1 MASTVL
7 LAATAAWPSA
17 ARLAAGFARL
27 GWRVDIAAPSDAPVR
42 KSRFADTV
50 HRYRGFASLSCLS
63 AAIAASGADLIVPC
77 DDRAVRRLLA
87 LHARSKRTGNH
98 DVAAPISRSL
108 GAVENYASMFSRTAF
123 IAEAEAAGI
132 AVPRTRGIES
142 ERDLEDGLSAFGLP
156 AVLKSDGSWGGDGVA
171 IVRTREEAR
180 AAFRRMSRPLSRLR
194 LAARAFNRGD
204 THYLTEALRPVCPVL
219 SLQEF
224 IPGIPATASFACW
237 QGEVLAAIHLDVAVS
252 QGGTGPASVVRRIG
266 DRAMDDAARKLA
278 RRFGLSGLH
287 GLDFIR
293 DASGAVH
300 LLEINPRAP
309 QTAALALGEGRDL
322 LAALAAR
329 ATGTALHAR
338 ASATSAEL
346 IALFP
351 QEWWRDPA
359 SPYLATAYHDVPWDD
374 PAVLR
379 LCLPKQARAA
389 KGKWTTRLRFVSH
402 AFPARRLLR
411 VRIG

>member
-1 MASTVL
+1 MAPTVL
-7 LAATAAWPSA
+7 LAATTAWPSA
-17 ARLAAGFARL
+17 ARLAAGFAQL
-27 GWRVDIAAPSDAPVR
+27 GWRVAIAAPSDAPAR

-50 HRYRGFASLSCLS
+50 HRYHGFASLSCLS

-87 LHARSKRTGNH
+87 LHARSKRTGNG
-98 DVAAPISRSL
+98 DIAARIGRSL
-108 GAVENYASMFSRTAF
+108 GAVENYAAMFSRTAF

-132 AVPRTRGIES
+132 AVPRTRGIGS
-142 ERDLEDGLSAFGLP
+142 EKDLEDGLSAFGLP

-204 THYLTEALRPVCPVL
+204 THYLTDALRPVHPVL

-224 IPGIPATASFACW
+224 ISGAPATTSFACW
-237 QGEVLAAIHLDVAVS
+237 QGEVVAAIHMDVAVS
-252 QGGTGPASVVRRIG
+252 QGGTGPASVVRRVG
-266 DRAMDDAARKLA
+266 DPAMDDAMRKLA
-278 RRFGLSGLH
+278 RRFGLSGLY

-293 DASGAVH
+293 DASGTVH

-309 QTAALALGEGRDL
+309 QTAALALGEGCDL
-322 LAALAAR
+322 LAALTAR
-329 ATGTALHAR
+329 AAGTALHAR
-338 ASATSAEL
+338 APATSADL

-359 SPYLATAYHDVPWDD
+359 SPYLATAHHDVPWDD

-379 LCLPKQARAA
+379 LCLPRQVRAA
-389 KGKWTTRLRFVSH
+389 KGKWMPRLRFASH
-402 AFPARRLLR
+402 AFPARRFLR
-411 VRIG
+411 IRTG